1 MWWSNDLIH
10 SYHCPS
16 SNPVLSPAKAGFARL
31 IYCMCWRLSKCARVC
46 RCSFTKCF
54 EYVNEL
60 MHVEIHLTS
69 LAEFMMIQNKKDGLK
84 VLAIFLEKDL
94 WKSCDFKKVLSL
106 KDFKGTAVLQ
116 SCFNDVLK
124 ILGKFP

>member
-1 MWWSNDLIH
+1 
-10 SYHCPS
+10 
-16 SNPVLSPAKAGFARL
+16 
-31 IYCMCWRLSKCARVC
+31 
-46 RCSFTKCF
+46 
-54 EYVNEL
+54 

-94 WKSCDFKKVLSL
+94 WKSCDFKKVVSL
-106 KDFKGTAVLQ
+106 KGFKGTAVLQ